1 MEKLKVKRET
11 VLLVIILLVVFALRV
26 WGINFGLPY
35 ILHQDESIVVNHAMA
50 YGAGDLNPHFFA
62 IPPLTSYL
70 LFIIYGA
77 YFLIGRLLGIF
88 QTVETFALSF
98 LKDPTIFFILGRLF
112 IGAIPGTL
120 CVFFTFML
128 YKRLFK
134 SAKGAL
140 FAASIMA
147 FSFLNVLD
155 SHYIYTDMLMTLFV
169 IIGVIR
175 SIALWEKPSIKNY
188 IYAGIVLGISAGIK
202 YNAAILVVPCL
213 IAHIMAS
220 KSRPVNKNLC
230 ISILSSIVAFILVN
244 PFSLLDFKFF
254 ISSVI
259 GQAGAS
265 GYVGWTHHIT
275 YSLYEGVGIFTIIA
289 GFLGMIAL
297 FLSNKGKAAILLSFP
312 AVFYMHL
319 VFLSQHFPR
328 YVLALVPFFA
338 IATGYFIFEY
348 ILPMIKSEVFKK
360 IVISLSIIPVAVL
373 SIKPISANVLLTSVD
388 TRIQAAE
395 WIESNINP
403 KDAIAFDH
411 TFFRPFI
418 YHNQRQLKDKYAIL
432 DKQKG
437 LEGIKEKKLDLMLKA
452 NEGRQGYYIYY
463 LSSNPGGQG
472 QFLST
477 TPAVAFDYNEL
488 KAKGV
493 KYISINYYNRQK
505 DVQDFYDMLRKQ
517 AVLVYSISP
526 YYDEDIRFTCD
537 TIATTCMPVMSKE
550 LFSRK
555 RQGPAIEIY
564 KLR

>member
-1 MEKLKVKRET
+1 MLYLLKRFIGKKRRMEKLKVKKEA
-11 VLLVIILLVVFALRV
+11 VLLIIILLAGFALRV

-88 QTVETFALSF
+88 QTAEAFALSF

-147 FSFLNVLD
+147 LSFLNVLD

-169 IIGVIR
+169 VIGVMR
-175 SIALWEKPSIKNY
+175 SVVLWEKPSTKNY

-202 YNAAILVVPCL
+202 YNAAILVVPCI

-230 ISILSSIVAFILVN
+230 IGILSSIVAFILVN
-244 PFSLLDFKFF
+244 PFSVIDFKFF
-254 ISSVI
+254 ISSVL

-275 YSLYEGVGIFTIIA
+275 YSLYEGIGIFTIIA

-312 AVFYMHL
+312 AVFYIHL

-328 YVLALVPFFA
+328 YVLPLIPFFA

-348 ILPMIKSEVFKK
+348 VLPMIKSEVFKK
-360 IVISLSIIPVAVL
+360 IVISLSIIPIIVL
-373 SIKPISANVLLTSVD
+373 SIKPINANVLFTSVD

-395 WIESNINP
+395 WIERNIKP
-403 KDAIAFDH
+403 KDPIAFDH

-418 YHNQRQLKDKYAIL
+418 YHN
-432 DKQKG
+432 
-437 LEGIKEKKLDLMLKA
+437 
-452 NEGRQGYYIYY
+452 
-463 LSSNPGGQG
+463 
-472 QFLST
+472 
-477 TPAVAFDYNEL
+477 
-488 KAKGV
+488 
-493 KYISINYYNRQK
+493 
-505 DVQDFYDMLRKQ
+505 
-517 AVLVYSISP
+517 
-526 YYDEDIRFTCD
+526 
-537 TIATTCMPVMSKE
+537 
-550 LFSRK
+550 
-555 RQGPAIEIY
+555 
-564 KLR
+564 